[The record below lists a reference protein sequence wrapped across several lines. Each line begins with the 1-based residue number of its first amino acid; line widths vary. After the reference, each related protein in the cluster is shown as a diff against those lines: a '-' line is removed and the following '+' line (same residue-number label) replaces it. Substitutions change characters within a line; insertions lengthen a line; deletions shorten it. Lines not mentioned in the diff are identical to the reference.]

1 MNAQLPT
8 VLHVEDDD
16 NDRLLVKIACR
27 NTKLPI
33 RLTGVPDGEQA
44 IAYLKGDAAYGDRDR
59 YPFPSLILLDLKL
72 PRKSGFE
79 VLEWIRRQ
87 DQLRHLPVVIFS
99 SSGLESDEKRAFKNG
114 ANSYS
119 VKPIALDPLVEMV
132 KQIHRRWLS
141 ESAAVC
147 EEQAESAALVS

>member
-1 MNAQLPT
+1 MNSELST

-16 NDRLLVKIACR
+16 NDRLLVRIACQ

-33 RLTGVPDGEQA
+33 RLAGVGDGEQA
-44 IAYLKGDAAYGDRDR
+44 IAYLRGDAVYSDRTR
-59 YPFPSLILLDLKL
+59 YPFPNLILLDLKL

-87 DQLRHLPVVIFS
+87 DQLRNLPVIIFS

-119 VKPIALDPLVEMV
+119 VKPISLDPLVEMV
-132 KQIHRRWLS
+132 KQIHRRWLT
-141 ESAAVC
+141 EPLETAG
-147 EEQAESAALVS
+147 QR